1 MLPHLSI
8 AATAARPAPAGVAAN
23 FPGDLTGEIAGDV
36 NNAAI
41 GDVLL
46 RRGAVMECVPQL
58 LSGRVALG
66 LLGVDAQGHEAGQG
80 GDGSVLTHRLGWAEG
95 PFWLESATAVLGLPS
110 LVDAVAETPVRLR
123 RVPMEE
129 FRGWLDALPQL
140 QRTVVHDMAL
150 AQRRQSE
157 LAVSRLAKD
166 AHARCAEWLLRHAE
180 PGEGASPAGRTPPL
194 RVQLHQHK
202 RLIAAQLGIAPETFS
217 RVLRH
222 LREQHYISG
231 SGRTVNLTDPQ
242 GLRSL
247 AGV

>member
-1 MLPHLSI
+1 MLPDLSI
-8 AATAARPAPAGVAAN
+8 ATQAGKPASSGVAVDFPGEFAGGIAGVVCNVAA
-23 FPGDLTGEIAGDV
+23 
-36 NNAAI
+36 

-46 RRGAVMECVPQL
+46 RRGSVMEWVPQL

-66 LLGVDAQGHEAGQG
+66 LTGGGAQGEAS
-80 GDGSVLTHRLGWAEG
+80 DCDALAHRLGWAEG
-95 PFWLESATAVLGLPS
+95 PFWLECATALLGLPA

-123 RVPMEE
+123 RVPAAE
-129 FRGWLDALPQL
+129 FRRWLEALPQL
-140 QRTVVHDMAL
+140 QRTVVQDMAL

-166 AHARCAEWLLRHAE
+166 AHARCAEWLLQHAE
-180 PGEGASPAGRTPPL
+180 VPDAATAASQPAL
-194 RVQLHQHK
+194 RVQLSQHK

-217 RVLRH
+217 RVLKH

>member
-1 MLPHLSI
+1 MLPDLSI
-8 AATAARPAPAGVAAN
+8 TTQAVRPASAGVAAN
-23 FPGDLTGEIAGDV
+23 FPGDFAGEIAGV
-36 NNAAI
+36 VCNAAA

-46 RRGAVMECVPQL
+46 RRGAAMEWVPQL

-66 LLGVDAQGHEAGQG
+66 LIGVDAQGAEG
-80 GDGSVLTHRLGWAEG
+80 GDGEALSHRLGWAEG
-95 PFWLESATAVLGLPS
+95 PFWLESATAVLGLPA

-123 RVPMEE
+123 RVPVAE
-129 FRGWLDALPQL
+129 FRGWLEALPQL
-140 QRTVVHDMAL
+140 QRAVVHDMAL

-180 PGEGASPAGRTPPL
+180 TPEVPAVAGQPAL
-194 RVQLHQHK
+194 CVHLNQHK

-231 SGRTVNLTDPQ
+231 SGRTVNLTNPQ

>member
-1 MLPHLSI
+1 VP
-8 AATAARPAPAGVAAN
+8 AADFRQW
-23 FPGDLTGEIAGDV
+23 L
-36 NNAAI
+36 
-41 GDVLL
+41 
-46 RRGAVMECVPQL
+46 GA
-58 LSGRVALG
+58 
-66 LLGVDAQGHEAGQG
+66 
-80 GDGSVLTHRLGWAEG
+80 
-95 PFWLESATAVLGLPS
+95 LPS
-110 LVDAVAETPVRLR
+110 
-123 RVPMEE
+123 
-129 FRGWLDALPQL
+129 L

-166 AHARCAEWLLRHAE
+166 AHARCAEWLLRHAVEAE
-180 PGEGASPAGRTPPL
+180 PVESSVHPARQPAVPQPRQL
-194 RVQLHQHK
+194 RVQLDQHK

>member
-1 MLPHLSI
+1 MLPDLPDLSLTAMHL
-8 AATAARPAPAGVAAN
+8 PPGVAAS
-23 FPGDLTGEIAGDV
+23 FPGDITGELAD
-36 NNAAI
+36 AAP
-41 GDVLL
+41 GQLLL
-46 RRGAVMECVPQL
+46 RRGAPLDWVPQL

-66 LLGVDAQGHEAGQG
+66 LAECDSQQPAGAR
-80 GDGSVLTHRLGWAEG
+80 LEHRLGWAEG
-95 PFWLESATAVLGLPS
+95 PFWLESATAVLGLPA

-123 RVPMEE
+123 RVPLAV
-129 FRGWLDALPQL
+129 FRGWLESLPQL

-180 PGEGASPAGRTPPL
+180 AADQPQQL

-222 LREQHYISG
+222 LRERHYISG